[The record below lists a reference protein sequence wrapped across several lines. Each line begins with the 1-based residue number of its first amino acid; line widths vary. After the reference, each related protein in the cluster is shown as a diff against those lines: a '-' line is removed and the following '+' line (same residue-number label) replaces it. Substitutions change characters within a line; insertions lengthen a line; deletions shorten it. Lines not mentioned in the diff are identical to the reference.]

1 MWLSENMK
9 RRAPETRAE
18 LGVTSIA
25 GEEAAVLS
33 RGEVRALPVYGPG
46 GYCWIPEAGESV
58 LVIQGGPGGGG
69 QWVGGAGQG
78 EAPEG
83 LGPGGLC
90 LRSGTAA
97 VILRKDG
104 SILLRGTVQVE
115 GELRLNGAALT
126 AEGG

>member
-1 MWLSENMK
+1 M
-9 RRAPETRAE
+9 
-18 LGVTSIA
+18 A
-25 GEEAAVLS
+25 GAAQ
-33 RGEVRALPVYGPG
+33 R
-46 GYCWIPEAGESV
+46 
-58 LVIQGGPGGGG
+58 
-69 QWVGGAGQG
+69 

-83 LGPGGLC
+83 LGPGELC

>member
-58 LVIQGGPGGGG
+58 LVIQGGPGGEE
-69 QWVGGAGQG
+69 QCVAGAAQR

-83 LGPGGLC
+83 LGPGELC
-90 LRSGTAA
+90 MRSGTAA